1 MNYFTFSHYYKLPGM
16 LSKRLFALFNISK
29 SGYLSKDEFING
41 MIFLFTGYFDK
52 LSKFIF
58 ALYDFDNDG
67 QISREDVRLVLS
79 YIPLKYSQFSSSDQF
94 RLEQKTLIDQLIVN
108 QEIHDL
114 IKDMF
119 QKDSIQFE
127 TFLHFIQVL
136 NSNPVIFPLITLYDS
151 KPFTNDTISY
161 YSSLPNLPDLPEYLI
176 FKRQT
181 EMFGRSIAQIAV
193 PNVLSKMKPF
203 ESSLNSPYIK
213 SNISPA
219 LFKKITGGFQNNALR
234 SDFPISQ
241 SKPHIGKT
249 DHQTPDNKII
259 MNTSES
265 IAIEPNIEGYLNK
278 LTKTKALK
286 KVYAKII
293 NKDIYFFNSD
303 KDSCHQSMK
312 SLTYTFLRE
321 DNKIN
326 KDKQM
331 LQLMLVFQKK
341 IMSFYFNSEDEYD
354 KWTKSL
360 KVTIGAKDINEYDIQ
375 EKIGIGKYGLVR
387 RALHKKSRRKVAI
400 KFIEKKLLTFQE
412 LELLKTEQ
420 DILEFVTH
428 PYIVQAYDII
438 DTADTCYIIT
448 EYIIGGDLHSFLEKK
463 DYKIAEPLSANLMH
477 QLITA
482 VFYLHYYGIMHRD
495 LKPEHILL
503 TTNNDDTEIKI
514 IDFGLA
520 AFVGP
525 SEQKIEPYGTIGY
538 IAPEVLGI
546 SYYDKTIDIWCIGV
560 ITYLLLVGC
569 LPFDDEHSEE
579 EIKREILHEEVSYP
593 YQLWKRISHEG
604 SFLVE
609 STSD

>member
-1 MNYFTFSHYYKLPGM
+1 M
-16 LSKRLFALFNISK
+16 LSKRLFELFNISK
-29 SGYLSKDEFING
+29 SGYLSKEEFING

-67 QISREDVRLVLS
+67 QISKEDVRLVLS
-79 YIPLKYSQFSSSDQF
+79 YIPLQYSQYTPNDQF
-94 RLEQKTLIDQLIVN
+94 PLERKTLTDQLILN
-108 QEIHDL
+108 QEINDL

-119 QKDSIQFE
+119 QKEYMNFDVF
-127 TFLHFIQVL
+127 FHFIQVL
-136 NSNPVIFPLITLYDS
+136 NSNPFIFPLITFYDT
-151 KPFTNDTISY
+151 KPFNNDTITY
-161 YSSLPNLPDLPEYLI
+161 YSSLPNLSNLPDYLI
-176 FKRQT
+176 FERQT
-181 EMFGRSIAQIAV
+181 EMFGRNITQVAV

-203 ESSLNSPYIK
+203 ENLLNSPYLK
-213 SNISPA
+213 NYISPA
-219 LFKKITGGFQNNALR
+219 IFKKITGGFQRNALR
-234 SDFPISQ
+234 SDFSISQ
-241 SKPHIGKT
+241 NMPHISKT
-249 DHQTPDNKII
+249 DDQDPYNKKII
-259 MNTSES
+259 NTNES
-265 IAIEPNIEGYLNK
+265 IDIEPNIEGYLNK
-278 LTKTKALK
+278 LSKTKALK

-293 NKDIYFFNSD
+293 SKDIYFFNSE
-303 KDSCHQSMK
+303 KDCCHKSMK
-312 SLTYTFLRE
+312 SLAYVFLKE
-321 DNKIN
+321 EKIT

-341 IMSFYFNSEDEYD
+341 IISLYFNNGDEYD

-360 KVTIGAKDINEYDIQ
+360 KVTIGAKDINEYDIK

-420 DILEFVTH
+420 DILDFVTH
-428 PYIVQAYDII
+428 PYIIQAYDII
-438 DTADTCYIIT
+438 DTADICYIIT
-448 EYIIGGDLHSFLEKK
+448 EYILGGDLHSFLEKK
-463 DYKIAEPLSANLMH
+463 DYKITESLSANLMH

-514 IDFGLA
+514 IDFGLS

-525 SEQKIEPYGTIGY
+525 SEQRIEPYGTIGY
-538 IAPEVLGI
+538 ISPEVLGLT
-546 SYYDKTIDIWCIGV
+546 YYDKTIDIWCIGV
-560 ITYLLLVGC
+560 IAYLLLVGC

-579 EIKREILHEEVSYP
+579 EIKREILHEEVSFP
-593 YQLWKRISHEG
+593 YQLWRRISHEG
-604 SFLVE
+604 SFFVE
-609 STSD
+609 SINNLFYNIK